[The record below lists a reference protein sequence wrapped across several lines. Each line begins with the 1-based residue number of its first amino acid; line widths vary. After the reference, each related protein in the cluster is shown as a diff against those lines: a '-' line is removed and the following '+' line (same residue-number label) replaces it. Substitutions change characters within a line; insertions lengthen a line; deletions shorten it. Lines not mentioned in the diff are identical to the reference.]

1 MMRRRTASGKVP
13 SWRSHPPTPIMI
25 SPRMRWIL
33 TLLGIIALI
42 FLVRAAPS
50 ILAIV
55 LGGFA
60 LALVL
65 SFPVR
70 AMSYYLP
77 RAVAIL
83 LTFLALFGLIGLA
96 VFALVPTLIDQLS
109 ALISATPALADQAD
123 RLLRDILTPL
133 QERGLLT
140 GTPDDLIAQ
149 AQEELISRAQMLAQQ
164 ALTLLLS
171 WVAGA
176 INLIFT
182 TFGMIFVSIYLLGD
196 TRKLKAAYLK
206 AAPHHYRPDAAVL
219 WGEFGFSLS
228 RYVAGLFVV
237 IVVQGIVSTVALSL
251 IGIPYPFVLGAWVSA
266 TAILPFIGAW
276 LGAIPAVAI
285 AAFIS
290 PTKAVLVILAYIG
303 IQQLEGNVLTPR
315 IQGQALRVHPI
326 LVFLAVI
333 IGVEVGGIMGA
344 IFAVP
349 ALAVLR
355 VLTDFL
361 RRRLRVARAVG
372 PIAPVGVTARGIRAT
387 PAAVVVARPPPLD
400 GQAEGP
406 IPRPVEGQLGRGHD
420 RPPPI

>member
-1 MMRRRTASGKVP
+1 MRWRRAVPGKEP
-13 SWRSHPPTPIMI
+13 SWRAHPPTPIMV
-25 SPRMRWIL
+25 SPRMRW
-33 TLLGIIALI
+33 TLVLAGVIALI
-42 FLVRAAPS
+42 VLVRAAPS
-50 ILAIV
+50 ILSIV

-70 AMSYYLP
+70 ALSHVMP
-77 RAVAIL
+77 RGFAIL
-83 LTFLALFGLIGLA
+83 ITFLILFGLIALA
-96 VFALVPTLIDQLS
+96 LFSLIPTLIDQLT
-109 ALISATPALADQAD
+109 ALVNATPALATQAD

-133 QERGLLT
+133 QERGWLT
-140 GTPDDLIAQ
+140 GTPDDLIAE
-149 AQEELISRAQMLAQQ
+149 AQQELINRAQTLAQQ

-171 WVAGA
+171 GVTSV
-176 INLIFT
+176 INIVFT
-182 TFGMIFVSIYLLGD
+182 GFGMVFVSVYLLSD

-206 AAPHHYRPDAAVL
+206 AAPHRYRADAAVL

-237 IVVQGIVSTVALSL
+237 ILVQGAVSTVALSL

-266 TAILPFIGAW
+266 TAILPYIGAW

-290 PTKAVLVILAYIG
+290 PTKAVLVVLAYIG

-333 IGVEVGGIMGA
+333 VGTEIGGLTGA

-349 ALAVLR
+349 TLAVLR

-361 RRRLRVARAVG
+361 RLRLRVTRQSEPVPLLAVPAG
-372 PIAPVGVTARGIRAT
+372 KQRVASVIVGDDRENAPA
-387 PAAVVVARPPPLD
+387 P
-400 GQAEGP
+400 
-406 IPRPVEGQLGRGHD
+406 
-420 RPPPI
+420 